1 MTGSNLSSADWPAG
15 ESADVLASFEDVPA
29 IIWAFE
35 GPAHRVVAAN
45 RAARSSVGNRPN
57 VLGRPVR
64 EVVPELA
71 GQQIFEL
78 LDWVYQHDKTVSGE
92 EMRVLVDRDGDGHLE
107 EAFFDYS
114 FVPTHF
120 ADGTTRGLLM
130 HVIETTEQVARRRHA
145 ENRATESEQRY
156 QAAQDVVLTL
166 QRSLL
171 PDSLPLLPGLRLAA
185 HYRVAGDE
193 LAAGGDWFDAIP
205 FPDGSVALMVGDVV
219 GHGAAASAAMGQLR
233 AVALQALLSGAGPGD
248 TLARLDAFAARVP
261 GARAATVM
269 LAVLD
274 PATGAVQYAGHGHPP
289 PLLLGADGTTRFLP
303 VAPSSPLGTGPDAP
317 ALREDVL
324 APGELLLLYSDGLV
338 ERLSRSLQDG
348 LDELATVA
356 SAALL
361 GPLPAD
367 GIVSATTVERVCD
380 LVVERLGW
388 AAEAYRD
395 DVTLLAAQR
404 PLAAPP
410 EFDVE
415 VPADAAG
422 FRDAGRELLRWLH
435 DLEVGADDRIAL
447 AHAVGEAVT
456 NAVEHAYPRGD
467 AGTVRLHGS
476 LDEQGVAH
484 LVVADRGRWRPPAP
498 DPGGRGRGLMM
509 MRKLVAGVA
518 LDPSEQGTTVEL
530 SHPLRRGAMVTAAA
544 GRPPRPDLS
553 AAEDFGTT
561 VTVSPARTLAV
572 GGPVDMTTVEL
583 LHARVLHATRGG
595 PLPLIV
601 DLTDVSHLASAG
613 VRLLHDLASDGQ
625 LLRLAVPADRPA
637 HQVLTLTGLAHLLEP
652 EQPVTG

>member
-15 ESADVLASFEDVPA
+15 EPADVSASFEDVPA

-35 GPAHRVVAAN
+35 GPEHRILAAN

-57 VLGRPVR
+57 VIGRPVR
-64 EVVPELA
+64 EAVPELA

-78 LDWVYQHDKTVSGE
+78 VDWVYAHDTTVSGM
-92 EMRVLVDRDGDGHLE
+92 EMRVLVDRDGDGHVE
-107 EAFFDYS
+107 GAFFNYS
-114 FVPTHF
+114 FVPTHRG
-120 ADGTTRGLLM
+120 DGTTRGLLI
-130 HVIETTEQVARRRHA
+130 HVTETSEQVARRRHA
-145 ENRATESEQRY
+145 EERATESEQRY

-205 FPDGSVALMVGDVV
+205 FPDGRVALMVGDVV

-261 GARAATVM
+261 GARAATAM

-274 PATGAVQYAGHGHPP
+274 PATGGVLYAGHGHTP
-289 PLLLGADGTTRFLP
+289 PLLLGADGATRFLP
-303 VAPSSPLGTGPDAP
+303 VTPAGPLGTGTRSP
-317 ALREDVL
+317 ALREDVI

-338 ERLSRSLQDG
+338 ERPSRSLQHG

-361 GPLPAD
+361 GPLPAESTVPD
-367 GIVSATTVERVCD
+367 ATVERVCD

-404 PLAAPP
+404 PFAAPP
-410 EFDVE
+410 EFDLE
-415 VPADAAG
+415 VQADAAG
-422 FRDAGRELLRWLH
+422 FRDAGRELLGWMH
-435 DLEVGADDRIAL
+435 DLEVGADDRVAL

-456 NAVEHAYPRGD
+456 NVVEHAYPGGEAGPL

-476 LDEQGVAH
+476 LDEQGTAH
-484 LVVADRGRWRPPAP
+484 VVIADRGRWRPPPP
-498 DPGGRGRGLMM
+498 DPGGRGR
-509 MRKLVAGVA
+509 A
-518 LDPSEQGTTVEL
+518 P
-530 SHPLRRGAMVTAAA
+530 
-544 GRPPRPDLS
+544 
-553 AAEDFGTT
+553 
-561 VTVSPARTLAV
+561 
-572 GGPVDMTTVEL
+572 
-583 LHARVLHATRGG
+583 
-595 PLPLIV
+595 
-601 DLTDVSHLASAG
+601 
-613 VRLLHDLASDGQ
+613 
-625 LLRLAVPADRPA
+625 PA
-637 HQVLTLTGLAHLLEP
+637 HRRSHRCHPPGQCGRAP
-652 EQPVTG
+652 AA